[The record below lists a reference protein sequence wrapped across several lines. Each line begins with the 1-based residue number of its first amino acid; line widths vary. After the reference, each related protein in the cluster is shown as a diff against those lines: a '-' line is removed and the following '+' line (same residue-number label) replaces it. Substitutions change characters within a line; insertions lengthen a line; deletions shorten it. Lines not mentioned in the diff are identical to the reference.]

1 MNRMSEN
8 SCTRMT
14 WRIRRLGYARK
25 LAAFMARFF
34 WFDEILVWAVAGVL
48 IPLPVQQCLVTSG
61 PAFVGSDCPAD
72 NYYVPFGI
80 QR

>member
-8 SCTRMT
+8 SCNRMM
-14 WRIRRLGYARK
+14 WRIRRFGYARK

-34 WFDEILVWAVAGVL
+34 CLGEILVWAVAGVL
-48 IPLPVQQCLVTSG
+48 SPLPVPYFSVITG
-61 PAFVGSDCPAD
+61 PAFAGSDCPAG
-72 NYYVPFGI
+72 NYYAPFGI